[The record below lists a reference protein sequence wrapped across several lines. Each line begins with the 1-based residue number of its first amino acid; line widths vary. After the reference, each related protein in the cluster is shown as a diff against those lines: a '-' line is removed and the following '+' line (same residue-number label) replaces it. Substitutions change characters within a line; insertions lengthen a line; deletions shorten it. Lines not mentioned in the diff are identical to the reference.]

1 MYQSQKSELARYG
14 NFNEVTVILFLI
26 RTHIDNIYEI
36 QFSLGGFNFLFLIL
50 GHVSYQTE
58 KISVNLYKEH
68 DGIKGYYVPPTKKDI
83 VKGLTIEDVIV
94 LQEPKQ
100 EYKESIN
107 SNGYGFYKNI
117 KNNIKY
123 HLANI

>member
-36 QFSLGGFNFLFLIL
+36 QFSLGVFNFLFLIL

-58 KISVNLYKEH
+58 KKSVNLYKEH
-68 DGIKGYYVPPTKKDI
+68 DLI
-83 VKGLTIEDVIV
+83 VKIGM
-94 LQEPKQ
+94 
-100 EYKESIN
+100 
-107 SNGYGFYKNI
+107 
-117 KNNIKY
+117 NNIIYLIQIYISNKILELC
-123 HLANI
+123 HVKNA